1 MKIGVIGVGKMATA
15 IIHGLKKSQYEL
27 VISGSSQARSKE
39 IAEQLSVAYANNHQ
53 ELIDQVDLVIVGIK
67 PQLFETVLSPLTF
80 TKPIISMA
88 AGITL
93 NKLASFTNTQ
103 LPLIRIMPNINAQIL
118 KSTTALCYNKAVSEQ
133 LEVECQKIVESFGDC
148 HIIAEKDFDTFT
160 ALAGSSP
167 AYIYLFIEA
176 LAKAGLKHG
185 IPKNKA
191 LDIVA
196 QTVLASSQNLLEG
209 NETPH
214 DLIDKISSPGG
225 TTVAGLLDLE
235 KNGLT
240 PSIISAIDTTIN
252 RAQELSKE

>member
-1 MKIGVIGVGKMATA
+1 MKIGFIGVGKMATA
-15 IIHGLKKSQYEL
+15 IIHGLKNSQHDL
-27 VISGSSQARSKE
+27 IISGSSQARSKE
-39 IAEQLSVAYANNHQ
+39 IAEQLSVTYVNNHQ
-53 ELIDQVDLVIVGIK
+53 ELIDQADLIILGIK
-67 PQLFETVLSPLTF
+67 PQVFESVLAPLTF
-80 TKPIISMA
+80 TKPIMSMA

-93 NKLASFTNTQ
+93 DRLATLTDTH

-118 KSTTALCYNKAVSEQ
+118 KSTTAICYNSHVTDELKTT
-133 LEVECQKIVESFGDC
+133 CQNIVESFGDC
-148 HIIAEKDFDTFT
+148 HLIAEKDFDTFT

-185 IPKNKA
+185 IPKDKA

-209 NETPH
+209 SETPH

-235 KNGLT
+235 KTGLT
-240 PSIISAIDTTIN
+240 ASVVSAIDTTIQK
-252 RAQELSKE
+252 AQDMAKQ